1 MAIRNSQVRF
11 PAFTRTVI
19 VGSCLA
25 ILCLL
30 SVSAVSQ
37 SQDRLTYEGDKTKP
51 RPLPGKSQTDTQRK
65 TAQSSAQSATP
76 SAPALA
82 APCVLTTLLVLDD
95 VRTATTRLFNYPP
108 GQTFTV
114 TMTQTN
120 AGILGYSL
128 NSTGP
133 FTETLNVSVTTDGNG
148 NGESSPF
155 YIQGLNT
162 GQTTS
167 YGLAPL
173 GPTTSNDFTVLPQ
186 CNCPAI
192 PVVP

>member
-1 MAIRNSQVRF
+1 MAIRNLRVRF
-11 PAFTRTVI
+11 PVFTRTVI

-37 SQDRLTYEGDKTKP
+37 SQDRLTYEGDKTQP
-51 RPLPGKSQTDTQRK
+51 RQLPGKAQIDTRRK
-65 TAQSSAQSATP
+65 AAQSSAQSTTP
-76 SAPALA
+76 SAPAPA
-82 APCVLTTLLVLDD
+82 ESCVLTTLLVLDD
-95 VRTATTRLFNYPP
+95 VRTATARLFNYPP
-108 GQTFTV
+108 GNTFTV

-128 NSTGP
+128 NPTGP
-133 FTETLNVSVTTDGNG
+133 FTETINVSVTTDGNG
-148 NGESSPF
+148 NGESGPF

-167 YGLAPL
+167 YGLAPA
-173 GPTTSNDFTVLPQ
+173 GPTSALDFTVLPQ

-192 PVVP
+192 PVIP

>member
-1 MAIRNSQVRF
+1 MAMRNSWVRF
-11 PAFTRTVI
+11 PAFKRAVI
-19 VGSCLA
+19 AGSCLA
-25 ILCLL
+25 LLCFL

-51 RPLPGKSQTDTQRK
+51 RQVPSKKQTDTRK

-76 SAPALA
+76 SAPALT

-120 AGILGYSL
+120 AGILGYS
-128 NSTGP
+128 NNPTGP
-133 FTETLNVSVTTDGNG
+133 FTETLNISITTDGSG
-148 NGESSPF
+148 NGESALF
-155 YIQGLNT
+155 YIQGLST

>member
-133 FTETLNVSVTTDGNG
+133 FTETLNVSVILMETAM
-148 NGESSPF
+148 ERVAHSIF
-155 YIQGLNT
+155 R
-162 GQTTS
+162 
-167 YGLAPL
+167 
-173 GPTTSNDFTVLPQ
+173 V
-186 CNCPAI
+186 
-192 PVVP
+192 